1 MQVGSETEQWIR
13 VGVLL
18 KIFDASSLASC
29 ELGFATPCTKPSHGS
44 LVPLPNCIAKVLP
57 GGYQGPLTCA
67 LLASLPSPGATP
79 QALNFFPCLDY
90 TMSSAPSGFYHA
102 VPCASDTLPSFPC
115 LLLPS
120 SASPSQLLVASS
132 MAGSGS
138 AWACPSLYRP
148 LLTIMVWWLVGH
160 PAGPGALEGRDSA
173 CPAQRVFPMSGM
185 Q

>member
-13 VGVLL
+13 VGLLL
-18 KIFDASSLASC
+18 KIFDASSLASR
-29 ELGFATPCTKPSHGS
+29 ELGFVTPCTKKSGTFAQLHCQSPSRGQ
-44 LVPLPNCIAKVLP
+44 
-57 GGYQGPLTCA
+57 QGPLTCA

-90 TMSSAPSGFYHA
+90 TMSSASSGFYHA
-102 VPCASDTLPSFPC
+102 VPCASDTLRSFPR

-138 AWACPSLYRP
+138 AWASPSLYCP
-148 LLTIMVWWLVGH
+148 LLTIMVWWLVGL

-173 CPAQRVFPMSGM
+173 RPAQRACPVSGM